1 MKLPP
6 EKINPALRDCI
17 SFQLSN
23 KGLPELDLKE
33 SNSSALSRAFESIP
47 QIRFIEQAQYLREH
61 MLPKIA
67 ANRGTDS
74 SDYKFYYAVFE
85 SLMTAIKMA
94 DRDQSIRMMISNEKL
109 LNEFLQ
115 KRLLFL
121 ESELQKYTTLEELT
135 MKELAT
141 ELSNRQTTA
150 K

>member
-23 KGLPELDLKE
+23 KGLDDIDTQE
-33 SNSSALSRAFESIP
+33 SNASALSRAFEKIP
-47 QIRFIEQAQYLREH
+47 QVKYIEQAQYLREH

-67 ANRGTDS
+67 ASRGIES

-85 SLMTAIKMA
+85 SLMSAIKMA
-94 DRDQSIRMMISNEKL
+94 DRDQSLRLMISNEKL

-115 KRLLFL
+115 KRVLFL
-121 ESELQKYTTLEELT
+121 QAELQKYTTLDQLT
-135 MKELAT
+135 MQELAT
-141 ELSNRQTTA
+141 ELSNRQTTSQ
-150 K
+150 

>member
-23 KGLPELDLKE
+23 KGLNELDTQE
-33 SNSSALSRAFESIP
+33 SNASALSRAFDNIP
-47 QIRFIEQAQYLREH
+47 QVKYIEQATYLKEH

-67 ANRGTDS
+67 TSRGIES

-85 SLMTAIKMA
+85 SLMNAIRMA
-94 DRDQSIRMMISNEKL
+94 DRDQSFRRMISNEKL

-115 KRLLFL
+115 KRVLFL
-121 ESELQKYTTLEELT
+121 ESELIKYTTLEQLT
-135 MKELAT
+135 MQELAT

>member
-23 KGLPELDLKE
+23 KGLSDIDTQE
-33 SNSSALSRAFESIP
+33 SISSALSKAFESIP
-47 QIRFIEQAQYLREH
+47 QVKYIEQATYLREH

-67 ANRGTDS
+67 ASRGIES
-74 SDYKFYYAVFE
+74 SDYKFYYRVFE
-85 SLMTAIKMA
+85 SLMSAIKMA
-94 DRDQSIRMMISNEKL
+94 DRDQSLRLMISNEKL

-115 KRLLFL
+115 KRVLFL
-121 ESELQKYTTLEELT
+121 EAELQKYTTLEDLT

>member
-23 KGLPELDLKE
+23 KGLDDIDAQE
-33 SNSSALSRAFESIP
+33 SNASALSRAFEKIP
-47 QIRFIEQAQYLREH
+47 QVKYIEQAQYLREH

-67 ANRGTDS
+67 ASRGIES

-85 SLMTAIKMA
+85 SLMSAIKMA
-94 DRDQSIRMMISNEKL
+94 DRDQSLRLMISNEKL

-115 KRLLFL
+115 KRVLFL
-121 ESELQKYTTLEELT
+121 QAELQKYTTLDQLT
-135 MKELAT
+135 MQELAT

-150 K
+150 Q